1 MRDAKESNSS
11 QVLGMRDTV
20 EMSASPDGR
29 GVCVCVC
36 VCVDSCDFIA
46 VKPLSG
52 FPGVTEEL
60 ES

>member
-11 QVLGMRDTV
+11 RVFLGMRDSV
-20 EMSASPDGR
+20 KISASPDGR
-29 GVCVCVC
+29 GTHTFVC

-52 FPGVTEEL
+52 FPGVTDEL
-60 ES
+60 